1 MYDISEIIWKM
12 TNPYS
17 TVMENK
23 IISGPYCDIEKLDDY
38 VKETVQILKNSK
50 TEIKKVVDAINEFW
64 DYSAFFFL
72 CHIYTELK
80 QNNLSEERS
89 WLKTE
94 LCKLFKFL
102 KENNVP
108 FKDNWIYWQYAQVP
122 WKESKKAPK
131 EKQSAEE
138 VYKQLFDKEERKKRE
153 QRCNEWITLSK
164 IAVQKFD
171 PAADYNQK
179 ECYQHCTSQCC

>member
-38 VKETVQILKNSK
+38 VKETIQILKNSK

-72 CHIYTELK
+72 CHIHRTQTKRL
-80 QNNLSEERS
+80 
-89 WLKTE
+89 
-94 LCKLFKFL
+94 
-102 KENNVP
+102 VG
-108 FKDNWIYWQYAQVP
+108 
-122 WKESKKAPK
+122 
-131 EKQSAEE
+131 
-138 VYKQLFDKEERKKRE
+138 RKKLAQDRAL
-153 QRCNEWITLSK
+153 QTL
-164 IAVQKFD
+164 
-171 PAADYNQK
+171 
-179 ECYQHCTSQCC
+179 